1 MEGREGT
8 GRGGARLAGGAGLAA
23 APGEAQCA
31 CADRRKMADSA
42 ELKVKRSSNSLLI
55 FGRGDCAAGAGGYGS
70 DPGGPL
76 RPDPTRVWSRR
87 EERRAKASAE
97 GPR

>member
-1 MEGREGT
+1 MDWREGT
-8 GRGGARLAGGAGLAA
+8 GSGGARLAREAGLEA
-23 APGEAQCA
+23 APGEVHCA

-55 FGRGDCAAGAGGYGS
+55 FGRADGAAGASGDGS

-76 RPDPTRVWSRR
+76 RPDSTRAWSWRQ
-87 EERRAKASAE
+87 EWRAR
-97 GPR
+97 P